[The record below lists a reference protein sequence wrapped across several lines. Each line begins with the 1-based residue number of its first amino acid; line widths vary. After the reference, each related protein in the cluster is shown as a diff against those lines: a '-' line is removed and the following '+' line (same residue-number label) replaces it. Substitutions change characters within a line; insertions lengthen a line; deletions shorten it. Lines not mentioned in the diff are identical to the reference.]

1 LENGGRTLR
10 NKGESIS
17 VAARKVSI
25 FANGNGGLML
35 AESGRVR
42 AVSVRAGRLVV
53 AGLLALSA
61 ITAISPAG
69 PARADSTHALAAPLA
84 GPLAPAP
91 LPEVLAA
98 EDARLYRE
106 IFALQQDGR
115 WRAADAR
122 IARLKDRLL
131 MGHVLFQRYMHPT
144 AYRSKFKELKAWM
157 ADYADHP
164 DARRVYRLAMK
175 RRPSGAGTPKR
186 PAAIKVALTGEAG
199 VAPYQSTKNL
209 SRAQRRRAQ
218 ALLRQVRRNV
228 LRTRLT
234 VTEKLLKGPEARQLL
249 DAVEIDQAFGQ
260 VAAAW
265 YYYGRPDKAY
275 RLAAAAAGRSGRQAP
290 LAHWIAGLAAWRL
303 GDFAAAVGHFEDV
316 SQSERTT
323 GWTKSAGAY
332 WAARAHLRLQ
342 NPAEVSDW
350 LLIAADF
357 PRTFYGLLARRA
369 LGMAID
375 CPPARDGLAPA
386 EAERL
391 MADPAARRALAL
403 LQVGER
409 GRAQSELARLD
420 GDGDPALAA
429 ALLALNDAAGFPAYA
444 MRLARSLVTD
454 GGRWSGEQ
462 ADSALYPIPPWQPER
477 GFQVDRAL
485 IYAVMRQESAF
496 HTDAKSR
503 DGARGLMQLLPSTA
517 NYVERSRRFRGASR
531 NQLFDPIVNIDVGQ
545 RYIDYLLKHGRVEGD
560 LLLLATAYNAGPG
573 NLAKWRSNMPEVD
586 DPLLF
591 IESLPSRETRNFIE
605 SVLAN
610 LWIYR
615 ARLGQPLPSL
625 DAVAAG
631 DWPAY
636 TPLDRPVQSAARQVA
651 KRGRQ
656 TYGAE

>member
-1 LENGGRTLR
+1 
-10 NKGESIS
+10 
-17 VAARKVSI
+17 
-25 FANGNGGLML
+25 
-35 AESGRVR
+35 
-42 AVSVRAGRLVV
+42 
-53 AGLLALSA
+53 
-61 ITAISPAG
+61 
-69 PARADSTHALAAPLA
+69 
-84 GPLAPAP
+84 
-91 LPEVLAA
+91 
-98 EDARLYRE
+98 
-106 IFALQQDGR
+106 
-115 WRAADAR
+115 
-122 IARLKDRLL
+122 
-131 MGHVLFQRYMHPT
+131 
-144 AYRSKFKELKAWM
+144 
-157 ADYADHP
+157 
-164 DARRVYRLAMK
+164 
-175 RRPSGAGTPKR
+175 
-186 PAAIKVALTGEAG
+186 
-199 VAPYQSTKNL
+199 
-209 SRAQRRRAQ
+209 
-218 ALLRQVRRNV
+218 
-228 LRTRLT
+228 
-234 VTEKLLKGPEARQLL
+234 
-249 DAVEIDQAFGQ
+249 
-260 VAAAW
+260 
-265 YYYGRPDKAY
+265 
-275 RLAAAAAGRSGRQAP
+275 
-290 LAHWIAGLAAWRL
+290 
-303 GDFAAAVGHFEDV
+303 
-316 SQSERTT
+316 
-323 GWTKSAGAY
+323 
-332 WAARAHLRLQ
+332 
-342 NPAEVSDW
+342 
-350 LLIAADF
+350 
-357 PRTFYGLLARRA
+357 
-369 LGMAID
+369 
-375 CPPARDGLAPA
+375 
-386 EAERL
+386 L